1 VSLQLVDG
9 DRTFA
14 AVAGDFVHVPAGI
27 RQRRGEQPPP
37 LGPDQLERCVEPARE
52 INTDNLP
59 DLT

>member
-9 DRTFA
+9 NRTFT

-27 RQRRGEQPPP
+27 RQRPGEQPPP
-37 LGPDQLERCVEPARE
+37 LATDELERYVELARE